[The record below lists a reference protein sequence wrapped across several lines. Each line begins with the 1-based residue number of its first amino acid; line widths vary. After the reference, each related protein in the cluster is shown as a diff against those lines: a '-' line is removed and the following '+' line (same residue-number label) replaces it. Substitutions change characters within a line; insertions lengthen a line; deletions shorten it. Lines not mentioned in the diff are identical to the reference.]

1 MPNIRHSLRAIVQR
15 PGLSA
20 IVILTL
26 GLGLGANAAIFAIVD
41 ALVLRPFTLHDV
53 DRLTLLSYTRGED
66 DGRQESVS
74 PADFLDMK
82 KQADAFERFVA
93 FEWWDAN
100 LVGRDEPERVAGFH
114 VSADFFAA
122 IGVPPAVGRAFL
134 PDEEVVGRHRSVVI
148 SDGLWRRR
156 FAADPGIVG
165 QSVEIDAMRYEVV
178 GIAPPAFDFPLG
190 AELWAPLAFNA
201 ETAAQRRSQYL
212 TVIGR
217 LAPGRSLDDAKA
229 QMAVIGER
237 LEREHPDTSRGR
249 VARVYTLAQGM
260 LDIGLGPILSLWQAS
275 AVFVL
280 LIACA
285 NVANLLLARGAERQ
299 RELAVRLAIGAS
311 RGRVIR
317 ELLMESSV
325 FALAAIPAALVVAWA
340 SLKVL
345 VAYMPAKLVRFV
357 AGWEQIDVDARL
369 VLFTAGLA
377 AIAAMVFG
385 AIPALQASRP
395 QLSESLK
402 DGGRSATAG
411 AGRSRLRRGLVIAEM
426 ALALPLLVASAL
438 SALSVHRFLNGPQG
452 YNPDGVLSMSMVL
465 AEGRYPDADARRT
478 FATQAVERLQ
488 SVPGVATAAAVNII
502 PAIGSNSGRAIE
514 IEGRPNPDPANPP
527 FVDYRVA
534 TPDLFRVLEIPI
546 VSGRGFTSGDREGTQ
561 PVAIVSQSLARRYWP
576 DTDPIGRRIRAGTQ
590 GDWLTVVGV
599 SGDIIHDWFARRNY
613 PTLYRPF
620 AQAPTSTMALVVR
633 ASAGDPAKLAA
644 DARAAVRAVDA
655 TQPVFDLRT
664 QRESLFERT
673 LGLRYI
679 GVIMAVFGA
688 LALIL
693 SVVGVYGVMAYMMTQ
708 RTHEIGVR
716 IALGASR
723 RDVLRLAV
731 GQTGRLTAIGVGL
744 GIVLSLALGRLIEAG
759 LLGVASS
766 DVRMVAGLAAMLVVS
781 ALAAGYIP
789 ARRAASTDPVVAL
802 RAE

>member
-1 MPNIRHSLRAIVQR
+1 
-15 PGLSA
+15 
-20 IVILTL
+20 
-26 GLGLGANAAIFAIVD
+26 
-41 ALVLRPFTLHDV
+41 
-53 DRLTLLSYTRGED
+53 
-66 DGRQESVS
+66 
-74 PADFLDMK
+74 
-82 KQADAFERFVA
+82 
-93 FEWWDAN
+93 
-100 LVGRDEPERVAGFH
+100 
-114 VSADFFAA
+114 
-122 IGVPPAVGRAFL
+122 
-134 PDEEVVGRHRSVVI
+134 
-148 SDGLWRRR
+148 
-156 FAADPGIVG
+156 
-165 QSVEIDAMRYEVV
+165 
-178 GIAPPAFDFPLG
+178 
-190 AELWAPLAFNA
+190 
-201 ETAAQRRSQYL
+201 
-212 TVIGR
+212 
-217 LAPGRSLDDAKA
+217 
-229 QMAVIGER
+229 
-237 LEREHPDTSRGR
+237 
-249 VARVYTLAQGM
+249 
-260 LDIGLGPILSLWQAS
+260 
-275 AVFVL
+275 
-280 LIACA
+280 
-285 NVANLLLARGAERQ
+285 
-299 RELAVRLAIGAS
+299 
-311 RGRVIR
+311 
-317 ELLMESSV
+317 
-325 FALAAIPAALVVAWA
+325 
-340 SLKVL
+340 
-345 VAYMPAKLVRFV
+345 
-357 AGWEQIDVDARL
+357 
-369 VLFTAGLA
+369 
-377 AIAAMVFG
+377 
-385 AIPALQASRP
+385 
-395 QLSESLK
+395 
-402 DGGRSATAG
+402 
-411 AGRSRLRRGLVIAEM
+411 
-426 ALALPLLVASAL
+426 
-438 SALSVHRFLNGPQG
+438 
-452 YNPDGVLSMSMVL
+452 MSMVL